1 MEHVLGDKT
10 IVRFIAAV
18 LLVIG
23 VGSILLQP
31 DTSRSIRTARE
42 IAQATDI
49 RSASAEDQSRYFRAT
64 CGFLLCVASVA
75 AFCCTRKVD
84 LDSE

>member
-23 VGSILLQP
+23 IGSILIQP
-31 DTSRSIRTARE
+31 NTARTVRTATELAQAADIRTAP
-42 IAQATDI
+42 AQ
-49 RSASAEDQSRYFRAT
+49 DQARYFRAT
-64 CGFLLCVASVA
+64 CGFMLCLASVA
-75 AFCCTRKVD
+75 AFCCTRRVD
-84 LDSE
+84 LDKD